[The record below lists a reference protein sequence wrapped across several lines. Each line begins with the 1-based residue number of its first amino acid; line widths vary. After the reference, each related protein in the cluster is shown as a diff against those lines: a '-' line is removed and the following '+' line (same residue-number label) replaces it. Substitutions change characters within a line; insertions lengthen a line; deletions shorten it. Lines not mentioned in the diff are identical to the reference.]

1 MADTTK
7 RIEIKFNNLHVDGK
21 LKKHDVSSIRF
32 LKDGDV
38 MEVTFQDGEKES
50 FDMSNETTMNTFLD
64 SLGFYG
70 KSGVFLKN
78 AKHIMDMY
86 DRMPQF
92 IKNGLWTKTFVK
104 KMTMCKYDFYVIE
117 FKAYCSFKRD
127 REMEMPSF
135 VFTNENDANACVK
148 KLFDKQWQ
156 FSPSK
161 FINYEGKKKKMR
173 LYDINNLSSYEVFN
187 SSGLSSKRIEMQFT
201 NGDEKSLYSDGKTIE
216 FIERVL
222 RNFCEQH

>member
-7 RIEIKFNNLHVDGK
+7 RIEIKFNNLHVDRK
-21 LKKHDVSSIRF
+21 LKKHDVSFIRF

-50 FDMSNETTMNTFLD
+50 YDMSNETTMNTFLD

-78 AKHIMDMY
+78 AKHIMDVY

-92 IKNGLWTKTFVK
+92 IKNGLWTKTSVV
-104 KMTMCKYDFYVIE
+104 KMTICKYDFYVIK

-135 VFTNENDANACVK
+135 VFTNEDDANVCV

-161 FINYEGKKKKMR
+161 FINYVKEKKKMR
-173 LYDINNLSSYEVFN
+173 LYDINNLSSYEVHN
-187 SSGLSSKRIEMQFT
+187 GLSSRNRIQMQFT
-201 NGDEKSLYSDGKTIE
+201 NGDEKSLYCDDKTTN